1 MADEQLSVDSLAEE
15 IGFSRAQFYRK
26 VTALTGLAVN
36 ELIRSIRLQKAAQ
49 LLNQR
54 WGSVSQVAYEVG
66 FSNPSYFSKCFK
78 DKFGVHPSEY
88 PLKDQV
94 H

>member
-1 MADEQLSVDSLAEE
+1 LADEQLSVDSLAEE

-49 LLNQR
+49 LL
-54 WGSVSQVAYEVG
+54 
-66 FSNPSYFSKCFK
+66 
-78 DKFGVHPSEY
+78 KFGVHPSEY